1 MDAAYGEF
9 PIGQLTTEQCACLAC
24 LLEVTTP
31 KPGNVHRG
39 ADFQN
44 LTLADF
50 VVSSVAIGPI
60 LGRAREDGVGPTV
73 LAAVRA
79 TQQFVREN
87 TNLGTLLLMAPLAA
101 VPDTESL
108 RDGVSAVLSDL
119 SSADSVAIYEA
130 IRLANPGGMG
140 SVREMDLRDTPP
152 SDLLAAMS
160 HAADRD
166 LVARQYV
173 NGFRDVLDVAVPL
186 LVDGQK
192 GGRSLTTIIIHTHV
206 HLMAEYPDSLIAR
219 KCGLEI
225 AKESSQL
232 AGRVLESGL
241 PETSAYQSALA
252 ELDFWLRSD
261 GQRRNPGTTA
271 DMIAASLF
279 ALLRE
284 QLIDWPVR

>member
-1 MDAAYGEF
+1 MDAASGKF
-9 PIGQLTTEQCACLAC
+9 SIKKLTIEQCAGLAC

-39 ADFQN
+39 ADFPN
-44 LTLADF
+44 LTLCDF
-50 VVSSVAIGPI
+50 IVSSVAIGPT
-60 LGRAREDGVGPTV
+60 LGRALELGVGPTV

-79 TQQFVREN
+79 TQHFVRTN

-101 VPDTESL
+101 VPKTESL
-108 RDGVSAVLSDL
+108 REGIPKVLNAL
-119 SSADSVAIYEA
+119 SSADSIAVYEA
-130 IRLANPGGMG
+130 IRLVNPGGMG

-152 SDLLAAMS
+152 SDLLAAMG

-166 LVARQYV
+166 LVAKQYV
-173 NGFRDVLDVAVPL
+173 NGFREVLDVAVPL

-192 GGRSLTTIIIHTHV
+192 GGWSLTASIIHTHV
-206 HLMAEYPDSLIAR
+206 QLMADYPDSLIAR

-232 AGRVLESGL
+232 AVRVLKSGL
-241 PETSAYQSALA
+241 PETSAYQAALA

-279 ALLRE
+279 VLLRE
-284 QLIDWPVR
+284 QLIAWPVC